1 MYDIQD
7 RWKLE
12 GSVLQYYGLRNSP
25 NMFKNS
31 VRLTKKQ
38 LPIIQ
43 KMPCDITP
51 DEISVLGELIGV
63 QIVKAEDKKVTPP
76 SISEARF

>member
-1 MYDIQD
+1 MYDIQN

-38 LPIIQ
+38 LAIIQ

-51 DEISVLGELIGV
+51 DEICTLGELVGV
-63 QIVKAEDKKVTPP
+63 QIVKAEDKTFCVFSVNT
-76 SISEARF
+76 RFK